1 MAVLTIQSHVVAG
14 HVGNSAAVFC
24 LQRSGVKAWGL
35 DTLQFSNHTAAKGWT
50 GDVFSAE
57 HLAKLVDGLAVCSGL
72 ENCDGVLSGY
82 LGAKAAGE
90 VVLNAVERVRNA
102 NPNAFY
108 CCDPVMGDNGV
119 LYVANDI
126 PDFMRNRAV
135 PAADFITPN
144 RFELGWLANQSVNSE
159 SDAIA
164 AARRL
169 IGNGRLKSVVVTGLP
184 VGTDG
189 FAALAIESNS
199 VWRVVTPKLS
209 FDASVCCGA
218 GDMTAALLVANFVKT
233 SRLPESMAKA
243 VSSVWG
249 LIKTAEQTNA
259 ADIPLIAAQSQIE
272 APDRLFAAERV

>member
-1 MAVLTIQSHVVAG
+1 MAVLTVQSHVVAG

-24 LQRSGVKAWGL
+24 LQRAGVEAWEL

-50 GDVFSAE
+50 GDVFPAE
-57 HLAKLVDGLAVCSGL
+57 HLAKLVDGLAACSGL

-82 LGAKAAGE
+82 LGATAAGE
-90 VVLNAVERVRNA
+90 VVLNAVDRVRQA

-119 LYVANDI
+119 PYVARDI
-126 PDFMRNRAV
+126 PGFMRNRAV

-144 RFELGWLANQSVNSE
+144 RFELGWLANRSVDTE

-164 AARRL
+164 AARAL
-169 IGNGRLKSVVVTGLP
+169 IGKGRLKSVVATGLP
-184 VGTDG
+184 AGTNG
-189 FAALAIESNS
+189 FATLIVESDAA
-199 VWRVVTPKLS
+199 WRVATPKLN

-233 SRLPESMAKA
+233 ADLPASAAKA

-249 LIKTAEQTNA
+249 LIRAAAQTNA
-259 ADIPLIAAQSQIE
+259 AEIPLIAAQSQIE
-272 APDRLFAAERV
+272 NPGRIFAPERV

>member
-24 LQRSGVKAWGL
+24 LQRSGVEAWGL

-57 HLAKLVDGLAVCSGL
+57 HLAKLIDGLAVCSGL

-108 CCDPVMGDNGV
+108 CCDPVMGDNGT
-119 LYVANDI
+119 LYVAKDI

-144 RFELGWLANQSVNSE
+144 RFELGWLVNQSVNSE

-169 IGNGRLKSVVVTGLP
+169 IGNGRLKAVVVTGLP

-189 FAALAIESNS
+189 LAALTVEAGAA
-199 VWRVVTPKLS
+199 WRVATPKLK

-218 GDMTAALLVANFVKT
+218 GDMTTALLVANFVKT

-249 LIKTAEQTNA
+249 LIKAAEQTNA

-272 APDRLFAAERV
+272 VPDRLFAAELV

>member
-1 MAVLTIQSHVVAG
+1 MAVLTVQSHVVAG

-24 LQRSGVKAWGL
+24 LQRAGVEAWGL
-35 DTLQFSNHTAAKGWT
+35 DTLQFSNHTAIKGWT
-50 GDVFSAE
+50 GDVFPAA
-57 HLAKLVDGLAVCSGL
+57 HLKKLIDGLAVCSGL
-72 ENCDGVLSGY
+72 NNCDGVLSGY
-82 LGAKAAGE
+82 LGAKETGE
-90 VVLNAVERVRNA
+90 VVLNAVERVRQA
-102 NPNAFY
+102 NPDAFY
-108 CCDPVMGDNGV
+108 CCDPVMGDNGT
-119 LYVANDI
+119 LYVAKDI
-126 PDFMRNRAV
+126 PDFMKNRAV

-144 RFELGWLANQSVNSE
+144 RFELGWLANQNVNSE

-169 IGNGRLKSVVVTGLP
+169 IGNGRLKAVVVTGLP

-189 FAALAIESNS
+189 LAALTVEAGAA
-199 VWRVVTPKLS
+199 WRVATPKLK
-209 FDASVCCGA
+209 FNASVCCGA

-249 LIKTAEQTNA
+249 LIKAAEQTNA

>member
-1 MAVLTIQSHVVAG
+1 MAVLTVQSHVVAG

-24 LQRSGVKAWGL
+24 LQRAGVEAWGL
-35 DTLQFSNHTAAKGWT
+35 DTLQFSNHTAIKGWT
-50 GDVFSAE
+50 GDVFPAA
-57 HLAKLVDGLAVCSGL
+57 HLKKLIDGLAVCSGL
-72 ENCDGVLSGY
+72 NNCDGVLSGY
-82 LGAKAAGE
+82 LGAKETGE
-90 VVLNAVERVRNA
+90 VVLNAVERVRQA
-102 NPNAFY
+102 NPDAFY
-108 CCDPVMGDNGV
+108 CCDPVMGDNGT
-119 LYVANDI
+119 LYVAKDI
-126 PDFMRNRAV
+126 PDFMKNRAV

-144 RFELGWLANQSVNSE
+144 RFELGWLANQNVNSE

-169 IGNGRLKSVVVTGLP
+169 IGNGRLKAVVVTGLP

-189 FAALAIESNS
+189 LAALTVEAGAA
-199 VWRVVTPKLS
+199 WRVATPKLK
-209 FDASVCCGA
+209 FNASVCCGA

-249 LIKTAEQTNA
+249 LIKAAEQTNA

-272 APDRLFAAERV
+272 APDRLFAAERI

>member
-24 LQRSGVKAWGL
+24 LQRSGVEAWGL

-57 HLAKLVDGLAVCSGL
+57 HLAKLIDGLAVCSGL

-108 CCDPVMGDNGV
+108 CCDPVMGDNGT
-119 LYVANDI
+119 LYVAKDI

-169 IGNGRLKSVVVTGLP
+169 IGNGRLKAVVVTGLP

-249 LIKTAEQTNA
+249 LIKAAEQTNA
-259 ADIPLIAAQSQIE
+259 ADIPLIAAQSQIA
-272 APDRLFAAERV
+272 APDRIFEAERI

>member
-24 LQRSGVKAWGL
+24 LQRSGVEAWGL

-57 HLAKLVDGLAVCSGL
+57 HLAKLIDGLAVCSGL

-108 CCDPVMGDNGV
+108 CCDPVMGDNGT

-189 FAALAIESNS
+189 FAALAIESDS

-249 LIKTAEQTNA
+249 LIKAAEQTNA

>member
-1 MAVLTIQSHVVAG
+1 MAVLTVQSHVVAG

-24 LQRSGVKAWGL
+24 LQRAGVEAWGL
-35 DTLQFSNHTAAKGWT
+35 DTLQFSNHTAIKGWT

-57 HLAKLVDGLAVCSGL
+57 HLAKLIDGLAVCSGL

-119 LYVANDI
+119 SYVANDI

-169 IGNGRLKSVVVTGLP
+169 IGNGRLKAVVVTGLP

-189 FAALAIESNS
+189 LAALTVEAGAA
-199 VWRVVTPKLS
+199 WRVATPKLK

-218 GDMTAALLVANFVKT
+218 GDMTTALLVANFVKT
-233 SRLPESMAKA
+233 HRLPESLAKA

-249 LIKTAEQTNA
+249 IIKAAEQTNA
-259 ADIPLIAAQSQIE
+259 ADIPLIAAQSQIA
-272 APDRLFAAERV
+272 APDRIFEAERI

>member
-24 LQRSGVKAWGL
+24 LQRSGVEAWGL

-57 HLAKLVDGLAVCSGL
+57 HLAKLIDGLAVCSGL

-108 CCDPVMGDNGV
+108 CCDPVMGDNGT
-119 LYVANDI
+119 LYVAKDI

-144 RFELGWLANQSVNSE
+144 RFELGWLVNQSVNSE
-159 SDAIA
+159 ADAIA

-189 FAALAIESNS
+189 FAALAIESDS

-249 LIKTAEQTNA
+249 LIKAAEQTNT

-272 APDRLFAAERV
+272 VPDRLFAAERV

>member
-24 LQRSGVKAWGL
+24 LQRSGVEAWGL

-57 HLAKLVDGLAVCSGL
+57 HLAKLIDGLAVCSGL

-108 CCDPVMGDNGV
+108 CCDPVMGDNGT
-119 LYVANDI
+119 LYVAKDI

-169 IGNGRLKSVVVTGLP
+169 IGNGRLKAVVVTGLP
-184 VGTDG
+184 VGADG
-189 FAALAIESNS
+189 YAALAIESDS

-249 LIKTAEQTNA
+249 LIKAAEQTNA

-272 APDRLFAAERV
+272 VPDKLFAAELV

>member
-24 LQRSGVKAWGL
+24 LQRSGVEAWGL

-50 GDVFSAE
+50 GDVFPADCVNR
-57 HLAKLVDGLAVCSGL
+57 LVDGLAVCSGL

-82 LGAKAAGE
+82 LGAKATGE
-90 VVLNAVERVRNA
+90 AVLNTVKRVKNVNA
-102 NPNAFY
+102 DAFY
-108 CCDPVMGDNGV
+108 CCDPVMGDNGT
-119 LYVANDI
+119 LYVAKDI

-169 IGNGRLKSVVVTGLP
+169 IGNGRLKAVVVTGLP

-189 FAALAIESNS
+189 LAALTVEAGAA
-199 VWRVVTPKLS
+199 WRVVTPKLN

-218 GDMTAALLVANFVKT
+218 GDMTTALLVANFVKT
-233 SRLPESMAKA
+233 HRLPESLAKA

-249 LIKTAEQTNA
+249 IIKAAEQTNA
-259 ADIPLIAAQSQIE
+259 ADIPLIAAQSQIA

>member
-24 LQRSGVKAWGL
+24 LQRSGVEAWGL

-50 GDVFSAE
+50 GDVFPAE

-90 VVLNAVERVRNA
+90 VVLNAVKRVRNA

-108 CCDPVMGDNGV
+108 CCDPVMGDNGT
-119 LYVANDI
+119 LYVAKDI

-169 IGNGRLKSVVVTGLP
+169 IGNGRLKAVVVTGLP

-233 SRLPESMAKA
+233 SDLPESMAKA

-249 LIKTAEQTNA
+249 LIKAAEQTNA

-272 APDRLFAAERV
+272 APDKLFAAELV

>member
-24 LQRSGVKAWGL
+24 LQRSGVEAWGL

-50 GDVFSAE
+50 GDVFPAE

-82 LGAKAAGE
+82 LGAKATGE
-90 VVLNAVERVRNA
+90 AVLNTVKRVKDVNA
-102 NPNAFY
+102 DAFY
-108 CCDPVMGDNGV
+108 CCDPVMGDNGT
-119 LYVANDI
+119 LYVAKDI

-169 IGNGRLKSVVVTGLP
+169 IGNGRLKAVVVTGLP

-189 FAALAIESNS
+189 LAALTVEAGAA
-199 VWRVVTPKLS
+199 WRVSTPKLK

-218 GDMTAALLVANFVKT
+218 GDMTTALLVANFVKT
-233 SRLPESMAKA
+233 HRLPESLAKA

-249 LIKTAEQTNA
+249 IIKAAEQTNA
-259 ADIPLIAAQSQIE
+259 ADIPLIAAQSQIA
-272 APDRLFAAERV
+272 APDRIFEAERI

>member
-1 MAVLTIQSHVVAG
+1 MAVLTVQSHVVAG

-24 LQRSGVKAWGL
+24 LQRAGVEAWGL
-35 DTLQFSNHTAAKGWT
+35 DTLQFSNHTAIKGWT
-50 GDVFSAE
+50 GDVFPAA
-57 HLAKLVDGLAVCSGL
+57 HLKKLIDGLAVCSGL

-82 LGAKAAGE
+82 LGAKATGE
-90 VVLNAVERVRNA
+90 AVLNTVKRVKDVNA
-102 NPNAFY
+102 DAFY
-108 CCDPVMGDNGV
+108 CCDPVMGDNGT
-119 LYVANDI
+119 LYVAKDI
-126 PDFMRNRAV
+126 PDFMRNRAL

-144 RFELGWLANQSVNSE
+144 RFELGWLANQNVNSE

-169 IGNGRLKSVVVTGLP
+169 IGNGRLKAVVVTGLP

-189 FAALAIESNS
+189 YAALAIESDS

-218 GDMTAALLVANFVKT
+218 GDMTAALLVA
-233 SRLPESMAKA
+233 KA

-249 LIKTAEQTNA
+249 LIKAAEQTNA
-259 ADIPLIAAQSQIE
+259 ADIPLIAAQSQIA
-272 APDRLFAAERV
+272 APDRIFEAERI

>member
-24 LQRSGVKAWGL
+24 LQRSGVEAWGL

-50 GDVFSAE
+50 GDVFPADCVNR
-57 HLAKLVDGLAVCSGL
+57 LVDGLAVCSGL

-82 LGAKAAGE
+82 LGAKATGE
-90 VVLNAVERVRNA
+90 AVLNTVKRVKDVNA
-102 NPNAFY
+102 DAFY
-108 CCDPVMGDNGV
+108 CCDPVMGDNGT
-119 LYVANDI
+119 LYVAKDI

-169 IGNGRLKSVVVTGLP
+169 IGNGRLKAVVVTGLP

-189 FAALAIESNS
+189 LAALTVEAGAA
-199 VWRVVTPKLS
+199 WRVATPKLK

-218 GDMTAALLVANFVKT
+218 GDMTTALLVANFVKT
-233 SRLPESMAKA
+233 SRLPESLAKA

-249 LIKTAEQTNA
+249 IIKAAEQTNA
-259 ADIPLIAAQSQIE
+259 ADIPLIAAQSQIA
-272 APDRLFAAERV
+272 APDRIFKAERI

>member
-1 MAVLTIQSHVVAG
+1 MAVLTVQSHVVAG

-24 LQRSGVKAWGL
+24 LQRAGVEAWGL
-35 DTLQFSNHTAAKGWT
+35 DTLQFSNHTAIKGWT
-50 GDVFSAE
+50 GDVFPAA
-57 HLAKLVDGLAVCSGL
+57 HLKKLIDGLAVCSGL
-72 ENCDGVLSGY
+72 NNCDGVLSGY
-82 LGAKAAGE
+82 LGAKETGE
-90 VVLNAVERVRNA
+90 VVLNAVERVRQA
-102 NPNAFY
+102 NPDAFY
-108 CCDPVMGDNGV
+108 CCDPVMGDNGT
-119 LYVANDI
+119 LYVAKDI
-126 PDFMRNRAV
+126 PDFMKNRAV

-144 RFELGWLANQSVNSE
+144 RFELGWLVNQNVNSE

-169 IGNGRLKSVVVTGLP
+169 IGNGRLKAVVVTGLP

-189 FAALAIESNS
+189 LAALTVEAGAA
-199 VWRVVTPKLS
+199 WRVATPKLK
-209 FDASVCCGA
+209 FNASVCCGA

-249 LIKTAEQTNA
+249 LIKAAEQTNA

-272 APDRLFAAERV
+272 APDRLFAAERI

>member
-24 LQRSGVKAWGL
+24 LQRSGVEAWGL

-57 HLAKLVDGLAVCSGL
+57 HLAKLIDGLAVCSGL

-108 CCDPVMGDNGV
+108 CCDPVMGDNGT
-119 LYVANDI
+119 LYVAKDI

-144 RFELGWLANQSVNSE
+144 RFELGWLVNQSVNSE
-159 SDAIA
+159 ADAIA

-249 LIKTAEQTNA
+249 LIKAAEQTNA

>member
-1 MAVLTIQSHVVAG
+1 MAVLTVQSHVVAG

-24 LQRSGVKAWGL
+24 LQRAGVEAWGL
-35 DTLQFSNHTAAKGWT
+35 DTLQFSNHTAIKGWT
-50 GDVFSAE
+50 GDVFPAA
-57 HLAKLVDGLAVCSGL
+57 HLKKLIDGLAVCSGL
-72 ENCDGVLSGY
+72 NNCDGVLSGY
-82 LGAKAAGE
+82 LGAKETGE
-90 VVLNAVERVRNA
+90 VVLNAVERVRQA
-102 NPNAFY
+102 NPDAFY
-108 CCDPVMGDNGV
+108 CCDPVMGDNGT
-119 LYVANDI
+119 LYVAKDI
-126 PDFMRNRAV
+126 PDFMKNRAV

-144 RFELGWLANQSVNSE
+144 RFELGWLVNQNVNSE

-169 IGNGRLKSVVVTGLP
+169 IGNGRLKAVVVTGLP

-189 FAALAIESNS
+189 LAALTVEAGAA
-199 VWRVVTPKLS
+199 WRVATPKLK
-209 FDASVCCGA
+209 FNASVCCGA

-249 LIKTAEQTNA
+249 LIKAAEQTNA

-272 APDRLFAAERV
+272 APDRLFAAEWI

>member
-24 LQRSGVKAWGL
+24 LQRSGVEAWGL

-57 HLAKLVDGLAVCSGL
+57 HLAKLIDGLAVCSGL

-90 VVLNAVERVRNA
+90 VVLNAVERVQNA

-144 RFELGWLANQSVNSE
+144 RFELGWLANQNVNSE

-169 IGNGRLKSVVVTGLP
+169 IGNGRLKAVVVTGLP

-189 FAALAIESNS
+189 LAALTVEAGAA
-199 VWRVVTPKLS
+199 WRVSTPKLK

-218 GDMTAALLVANFVKT
+218 GDMTTALLVANFVKT
-233 SRLPESMAKA
+233 HRLPESLAKA

-249 LIKTAEQTNA
+249 IIKAAEQTNA
-259 ADIPLIAAQSQIE
+259 ADIPLIAAQSQIA
-272 APDRLFAAERV
+272 APDRIFEAERI

>member
-24 LQRSGVKAWGL
+24 LQRSGVEAWGL

-50 GDVFSAE
+50 GDVFPADCVNR
-57 HLAKLVDGLAVCSGL
+57 LVDGLAVCSGL

-82 LGAKAAGE
+82 LGAKATGE
-90 VVLNAVERVRNA
+90 AVLNTVERVKDVNA
-102 NPNAFY
+102 DAFY
-108 CCDPVMGDNGV
+108 CCDPVMGDNGT
-119 LYVANDI
+119 LYVAKDI

-169 IGNGRLKSVVVTGLP
+169 IGNGRLKAVVVTGLP

-189 FAALAIESNS
+189 LAALTVEAGAA
-199 VWRVVTPKLS
+199 WRVSTPKLK

-218 GDMTAALLVANFVKT
+218 GDMTTALLVANFVKT
-233 SRLPESMAKA
+233 HRLPESLAKA

-249 LIKTAEQTNA
+249 IIKAAEQTNA
-259 ADIPLIAAQSQIE
+259 ADIPLIAAQSQIA
-272 APDRLFAAERV
+272 APDRIFEAERI

>member
-24 LQRSGVKAWGL
+24 LQRSGVEAWGL

-50 GDVFSAE
+50 GDVFPAE

-82 LGAKAAGE
+82 LGAKATGE
-90 VVLNAVERVRNA
+90 AVLNTVERVRNA

-169 IGNGRLKSVVVTGLP
+169 IGNGRLKAVVVTGLP
-184 VGTDG
+184 VGADG
-189 FAALAIESNS
+189 YAALAIESDS

-249 LIKTAEQTNA
+249 LIKAAEQTNA

-272 APDRLFAAERV
+272 APDRLFAAERI

>member
-24 LQRSGVKAWGL
+24 LQRSGVEAWGL

-199 VWRVVTPKLS
+199 VWRVVTPKLN

-218 GDMTAALLVANFVKT
+218 GDMTAALLVVNFVKT

-249 LIKTAEQTNA
+249 LIKAAEQTNA

-272 APDRLFAAERV
+272 APDKLFAAELV

>member
-24 LQRSGVKAWGL
+24 LQRSGVEAWGL

-50 GDVFSAE
+50 GDVFPADCVNR
-57 HLAKLVDGLAVCSGL
+57 LVDGLAVCSGL

-82 LGAKAAGE
+82 LGAKATGE
-90 VVLNAVERVRNA
+90 AVLNTVKRVKDVNA
-102 NPNAFY
+102 DAFY
-108 CCDPVMGDNGV
+108 CCDPVMGDNGT
-119 LYVANDI
+119 LYVAKDI

-169 IGNGRLKSVVVTGLP
+169 IGNGRLKAVVVTGLP

-189 FAALAIESNS
+189 LAALTVEAGAA
-199 VWRVVTPKLS
+199 WRVSTPKLK

-218 GDMTAALLVANFVKT
+218 GDMTTALLVANFVKT

-249 LIKTAEQTNA
+249 IIKAAEQTNA
-259 ADIPLIAAQSQIE
+259 ADIPLIAAQSQIA
-272 APDRLFAAERV
+272 APDRIFEAERI

>member
-24 LQRSGVKAWGL
+24 LQRSGVEAWGL

-50 GDVFSAE
+50 GDVFPADCVNR
-57 HLAKLVDGLAVCSGL
+57 LVNGLAVCSGL

-82 LGAKAAGE
+82 LGAKATGE
-90 VVLNAVERVRNA
+90 AVLNTVKRVKDVNA
-102 NPNAFY
+102 DAFY
-108 CCDPVMGDNGV
+108 CCDPVMGDNGT
-119 LYVANDI
+119 LYVAKDI

-169 IGNGRLKSVVVTGLP
+169 IGNGRLKAVVVTGLP

-189 FAALAIESNS
+189 LAALTVEAGAA
-199 VWRVVTPKLS
+199 WRVATPKLK

-218 GDMTAALLVANFVKT
+218 GDMTTALLVANFVKT
-233 SRLPESMAKA
+233 HRLPESLAKA
-243 VSSVWG
+243 VSSGWG
-249 LIKTAEQTNA
+249 LIKAAEQTNA
-259 ADIPLIAAQSQIE
+259 ADSPLIAS
-272 APDRLFAAERV
+272 

>member
-24 LQRSGVKAWGL
+24 LQRSGVEAWGL

-57 HLAKLVDGLAVCSGL
+57 HLAKLIDGLAVCSGL

-108 CCDPVMGDNGV
+108 CCDPVMGDNGT
-119 LYVANDI
+119 LYVAKDI

-159 SDAIA
+159 ADAIA

-189 FAALAIESNS
+189 FAALAIESDS

-249 LIKTAEQTNA
+249 LIKAAEQTNA
-259 ADIPLIAAQSQIE
+259 ADIPLIVAQSQIE
-272 APDRLFAAERV
+272 APDRLFAAERD

>member
-24 LQRSGVKAWGL
+24 LQRAGVEAWGL
-35 DTLQFSNHTAAKGWT
+35 DTLQFSNHTAIKGWT

-169 IGNGRLKSVVVTGLP
+169 IGNGRLKAVVVTGLP
-184 VGTDG
+184 VGADG
-189 FAALAIESNS
+189 YAALAIESDS

-249 LIKTAEQTNA
+249 LIKAAEQTNA

-272 APDRLFAAERV
+272 SPDRLFAAERV